1 MPTVVTNGG
10 RARTIGATFSGV
22 TKRGVFSTKM
32 KPSASAPAS
41 TAVIASSRLVMP
53 QILTRV
59 IDEWGGRDAPP
70 ISPPARGAPGS
81 RVPLAPWCA
90 PGGGAPGSRVLL
102 APWCA
107 PGGGAPGSRVLLAP
121 WCAPGGAAPGSR
133 VLLAPWCAPGGAA
146 PGSRVLLAPWCAL
159 GGAAPGS
166 RVLLAPRCF
175 RGAPGSRVL
184 LAPCSSRV
192 HQGQLSDLRGN
203 VGRADEALADED
215 RVGAG
220 DDDLADVGRGEE
232 AALADHDRAERDQR
246 QELERGRDPRLE
258 RSEIAVVDPDD
269 AAADRERLVHFG
281 GGVALDQRRE
291 AESLRG
297 GEQLR
302 EPRGLEDRDDQ
313 EHRVGA
319 GRARLPELVLVDR
332 EVLAQE
338 RHVDRR
344 AYATQ
349 IVEAPL
355 EVFLVG
361 EDRDRVGAVARV
373 RGGEGDRIEAA
384 REDAARRRG
393 LLHLGDQADRRR
405 RRAERA
411 FEIARGGCRVAL
423 PLERRARHGGLP
435 PGHLSARV
443 GGDLVEDRHSSALEI
458 APEPLPS
465 QRVERDRP
473 ELVEHEVADR
483 ARGRQIADD
492 APAADE
498 RLEQGFPGAAVGRA
512 LPGGHHDGLARALPP
527 VDFLGSRPLTALGLG
542 LALDFDDVE
551 GEVEHRSVGDR
562 RPDPV
567 AVGDWIQGHDL
578 VLVDATGG
586 EDLHVVVPAQ
596 VELPAHLFEDPIEV
610 TAARR
615 RRVEP
620 DRIEILA
627 Q

>member
-90 PGGGAPGSRVLL
+90 PGGAAPGSRVPL

-107 PGGGAPGSRVLLAP
+107 PGG
-121 WCAPGGAAPGSR
+121 
-133 VLLAPWCAPGGAA
+133 
-146 PGSRVLLAPWCAL
+146 
-159 GGAAPGS
+159 
-166 RVLLAPRCF
+166 
-175 RGAPGSRVL
+175 GAPGSRVL

-302 EPRGLEDRDDQ
+302 EPRGLEDRGDQ
-313 EHRVGA
+313 EHRLGA

-344 AYATQ
+344 
-349 IVEAPL
+349 P
-355 EVFLVG
+355 
-361 EDRDRVGAVARV
+361 
-373 RGGEGDRIEAA
+373 
-384 REDAARRRG
+384 
-393 LLHLGDQADRRR
+393 
-405 RRAERA
+405 
-411 FEIARGGCRVAL
+411 
-423 PLERRARHGGLP
+423 
-435 PGHLSARV
+435 
-443 GGDLVEDRHSSALEI
+443 
-458 APEPLPS
+458 
-465 QRVERDRP
+465 
-473 ELVEHEVADR
+473 
-483 ARGRQIADD
+483 
-492 APAADE
+492 
-498 RLEQGFPGAAVGRA
+498 
-512 LPGGHHDGLARALPP
+512 
-527 VDFLGSRPLTALGLG
+527 
-542 LALDFDDVE
+542 
-551 GEVEHRSVGDR
+551 
-562 RPDPV
+562 
-567 AVGDWIQGHDL
+567 
-578 VLVDATGG
+578 
-586 EDLHVVVPAQ
+586 
-596 VELPAHLFEDPIEV
+596 
-610 TAARR
+610 
-615 RRVEP
+615 
-620 DRIEILA
+620 
-627 Q
+627 

>member
-81 RVPLAPWCA
+81 RV
-90 PGGGAPGSRVLL
+90 
-102 APWCA
+102 
-107 PGGGAPGSRVLLAP
+107 LLAP

-133 VLLAPWCAPGGAA
+133 VPLAPWCAPGGAA
-146 PGSRVLLAPWCAL
+146 PGSRVPPAPWCAL

-258 RSEIAVVDPDD
+258 RSEIAGVDPDD

-338 RHVDRR
+338 RHVERR

-355 EVFLVG
+355 EVVLVG
-361 EDRDRVGAVARV
+361 EDRDRVGAVVRV

-411 FEIARGGCRVAL
+411 FEIARGGCR
-423 PLERRARHGGLP
+423 
-435 PGHLSARV
+435 
-443 GGDLVEDRHSSALEI
+443 D
-458 APEPLPS
+458 
-465 QRVERDRP
+465 
-473 ELVEHEVADR
+473 
-483 ARGRQIADD
+483 
-492 APAADE
+492 
-498 RLEQGFPGAAVGRA
+498 
-512 LPGGHHDGLARALPP
+512 
-527 VDFLGSRPLTALGLG
+527 
-542 LALDFDDVE
+542 
-551 GEVEHRSVGDR
+551 
-562 RPDPV
+562 
-567 AVGDWIQGHDL
+567 
-578 VLVDATGG
+578 
-586 EDLHVVVPAQ
+586 
-596 VELPAHLFEDPIEV
+596 
-610 TAARR
+610 
-615 RRVEP
+615 
-620 DRIEILA
+620 
-627 Q
+627 